1 MKKLLFSSMA
11 FLLGALSACSATAPA
26 GKCDSVTCAAGQFC
40 DAATGTCKT
49 DKCTGVTCAAGQVC
63 DGNTGMCS
71 TPDKCAAVTCTNGQ
85 VCTSATGAC
94 ANPAFPSLGVQLDRI
109 GRPAV
114 NTALINP
121 YDIYRPLPNGLPEN
135 GDASKDK
142 YNTDPTSANWVN
154 NWGRAINMNIAIL
167 DGLDAGT
174 CGNQAF
180 FTVAG
185 GYATLATVLA
195 NDALLVDTTK
205 GSCNAYLGAETMSPT
220 ECGGRTLSMDVID
233 TTYSVLIGGAATT
246 DGVAQTTAPMA
257 TFPFFT
263 APK

>member
-1 MKKLLFSSMA
+1 MKKLLFSSLA

-26 GKCDSVTCAAGQFC
+26 GKCDSVTCAAGQI
-40 DAATGTCKT
+40 
-49 DKCTGVTCAAGQVC
+49 C
-63 DGNTGMCS
+63 DGNTGMCL

-85 VCTSATGAC
+85 VCTSATGTC

-121 YDIYRPLPNGLPEN
+121 YDIYRPFMPNGPTEN

-142 YNTDPTSANWVN
+142 YNTDPIPANWVN

-167 DGLDAGT
+167 DGLDGGT

-180 FTVAG
+180 FVG
-185 GYATLATVLA
+185 GNTYATLATVLA

-205 GSCNAYLGAETMSPT
+205 GSCTAYLGAETMSAT

-233 TTYSVLIGGAATT
+233 ATYSALVGAATT
-246 DGVAQTTAPMA
+246 DGIAQTTAPMA
-257 TFPFFT
+257 AFPFFT
-263 APK
+263 APR